1 MEEKDKPL
9 SADLIKAVQELHKKN
24 PNVSAVTIGR
34 QLGLTLDPKTLV
46 LIIEG
51 SFNYLVNK

>member
-9 SADLIKAVQELHKKN
+9 SADLIKAVQELLKKN
-24 PNVSAVTIGR
+24 PNVSAVTLGR
-34 QLGLTLDPKTLV
+34 QLGLTLDPETLL